1 MVLEGCVTGS
11 LRTKN
16 ATISL
21 GLPKNRIIVF
31 PRDAEF
37 IVSLK
42 EISTLIFIDISK
54 ATADEIFQEFSISID
69 DQYLEQAIT
78 SLRQMLS
85 SSEVGAE
92 LEANYIVRALL
103 ARIVSK
109 YATMLSDRQDHQHF
123 LPRIQSTL
131 NYIEYNLHGCIS
143 VSQLAK
149 EAGLG
154 QAQYA
159 RLFKRT
165 MNTTFH
171 QYVINRRVEKARK
184 LLVET
189 RMSAAEIAFECGFAD
204 QVHLTRFFKKI
215 TGATPIKFRRAGRH

>member
-1 MVLEGCVTGS
+1 
-11 LRTKN
+11 
-16 ATISL
+16 
-21 GLPKNRIIVF
+21 LPKNRIIVF

-54 ATADEIFQEFSISID
+54 ATADEIFQEFSISAGRYFDLRRAISID